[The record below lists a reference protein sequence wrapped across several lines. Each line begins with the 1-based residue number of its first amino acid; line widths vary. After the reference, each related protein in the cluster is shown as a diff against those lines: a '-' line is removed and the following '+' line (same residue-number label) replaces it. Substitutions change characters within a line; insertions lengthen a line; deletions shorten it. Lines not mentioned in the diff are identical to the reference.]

1 MYTVLRQYSGENAS
15 KLFDE
20 LEENAAEIEEIIRQ
34 VPGFV
39 SYVLF
44 RTPGGGVSVTVCRD
58 KAGTD
63 ESIKRA
69 AEYIKQNIEFK
80 VSSPAISEGEAIL
93 QLS

>member
-44 RTPGGGVSVTVCRD
+44 RTPGGG
-58 KAGTD
+58 
-63 ESIKRA
+63 IKPARMNRLSA
-69 AEYIKQNIEFK
+69 LPST
-80 VSSPAISEGEAIL
+80 SSKT
-93 QLS
+93 